1 MSGIY
6 FKLECPRNLSVLI
19 RYQFVQFVFKQI
31 QNSYHCFESNRLL
44 FYFIF
49 YDILQYLRG
58 TFRYTSMLPPKVY
71 KKSGIS

>member
-6 FKLECPRNLSVLI
+6 FKLECPRNLSALI
-19 RYQFVQFVFKQI
+19 RYQFVQFVFKQSKTHI
-31 QNSYHCFESNRLL
+31 IAFESNRLL